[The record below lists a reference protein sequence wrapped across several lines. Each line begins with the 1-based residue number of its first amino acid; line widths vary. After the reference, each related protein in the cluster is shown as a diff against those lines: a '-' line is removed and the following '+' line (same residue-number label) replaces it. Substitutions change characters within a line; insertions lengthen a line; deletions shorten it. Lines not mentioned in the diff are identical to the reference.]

1 MQINRLDFRVLPP
14 VLPSAVDASV
24 SSADG
29 DADAAQAAGA
39 RASAAR
45 NGAPV
50 VTQVVAPA
58 PADTPP
64 SAAPA
69 TPGVTVALSG
79 NTTPDPSSATYSA
92 NGLMSDRPRLVV
104 DQTPAERFVA
114 SAVNII
120 RAYEESK
127 ANGAD
132 SPQAGANGAGGL
144 LGGLRQAVSKLHLFA

>member
-14 VLPSAVDASV
+14 VLPSAVDASA

-29 DADAAQAAGA
+29 DAAQATGT
-39 RASAAR
+39 RAAAAR
-45 NGAPV
+45 NVAPV

-58 PADTPP
+58 AADTPP

-79 NTTPDPSSATYSA
+79 STTPDPSGATYSA

-127 ANGAD
+127 TNGAD
-132 SPQAGANGAGGL
+132 SAQAGANGAGGL